1 MSENVFILSPCQLVL
16 AGYRILGCNF
26 SKYGSYIDYFLA
38 SIVAIEKSHDI
49 LIPDPFNVMYFFF
62 FSSSSLDDFRFFFFP
77 HSVLSS

>member
-62 FSSSSLDDFRFFFFP
+62 FLLLAWKILDSSFFHIVF
-77 HSVLSS
+77 